1 MGGKLIEPKIISD
14 FNNNLV
20 AMLPMG
26 FILMTSAGKNMA
38 VLRSKRRSLNHGY
51 LRIS

>member
-1 MGGKLIEPKIISD
+1 MGGKLIEPKNISD

-26 FILMTSAGKNMA
+26 FILMTSTGKKYGRA
-38 VLRSKRRSLNHGY
+38 SIKKAQP
-51 LRIS
+51 